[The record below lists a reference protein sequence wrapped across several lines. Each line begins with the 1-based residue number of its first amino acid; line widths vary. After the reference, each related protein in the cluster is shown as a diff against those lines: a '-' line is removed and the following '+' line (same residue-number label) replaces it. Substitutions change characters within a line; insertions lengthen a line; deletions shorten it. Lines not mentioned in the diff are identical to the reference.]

1 MLVCVGDTVGFT
13 LARGRKR
20 RVDAPRDAML
30 LFDDDGKAWPEC
42 SLLIADLALH
52 DTRDATDEETKG
64 LPRQWLGKHYE
75 AERSTVNLPPKS
87 LDAWTLVGPLARIW
101 YFRSGDYAPRFF
113 KHAFNKPT
121 GLRRLVFLVKGKRE
135 VLLYERR
142 GMYRVELGNGKSCQ
156 ITKYGIE
163 VP

>member
-1 MLVCVGDTVGFT
+1 VLACFGDTVGFS

-20 RVDAPRDAML
+20 RVDAPKNAMM
-30 LFDDDGKAWPEC
+30 LFDDDGKAWPAC
-42 SLLIADLALH
+42 SLLIADLALYG
-52 DTRDATDEETKG
+52 TRDATDDETKG

-101 YFRSGDYAPRFF
+101 YFRSGDYAPHFF

-135 VLLYERR
+135 VLLYRR
-142 GMYRVELGNGKSCQ
+142 GSHLRCELGAGCMVTRS
-156 ITKYGIE
+156 GLE